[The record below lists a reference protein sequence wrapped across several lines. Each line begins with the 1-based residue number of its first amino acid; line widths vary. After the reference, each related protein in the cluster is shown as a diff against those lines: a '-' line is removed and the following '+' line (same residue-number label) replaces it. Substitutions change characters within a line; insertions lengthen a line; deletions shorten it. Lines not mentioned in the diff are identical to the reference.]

1 MENTT
6 AKVSLFARA
15 YHYENNMVHV
25 FADTAAKKLLGQE
38 YDQIAQSMSQGIG
51 FFIPGFN
58 GTVDEGLRLIV
69 DKQLSPSVLG
79 RSAFCEK
86 MIENEVKNGCVQI
99 VILASG
105 YDTFAIR
112 NSNPGVSVFELD
124 LPEVVED
131 KKVKVESSGLLSCA
145 KYVPC
150 DLSNSNWI
158 EKLSDAGFNC
168 EKKSFCSLL
177 GISYYLTKD
186 EFKALI
192 KVLGGM
198 MVGGS
203 SICLDY
209 PLDGGEKEAEINQ
222 ALAKGAGE
230 QMKAVYASSE
240 IENLIESC
248 GFVMSDS
255 LGAKEM
261 TEQFFAEYNSNNP
274 EHPMTAPEGVSYIFA
289 RKQ

>member
-1 MENTT
+1 MSPVTYNLNYQNIEKFMEVRIMENTT
-6 AKVSLFARA
+6 AKVSLFARG
-15 YHYENNMVHV
+15 YHYENNTVHV
-25 FADTAAKKLLGQE
+25 FADTAAKKLLGKE
-38 YDQIAQSMSQGIG
+38 YDQIAQSMLQGID

-58 GTVDEGLRLIV
+58 GTADEGLRLIV
-69 DKQLSPSVLG
+69 DNQLSPSVLG

-86 MIENEVKNGCVQI
+86 MIENEVKNGCGQI

-150 DLSNSNWI
+150 DLSNSNWT
-158 EKLSDAGFNC
+158 EKLSGEGFSH
-168 EKKSFCSLL
+168 EQKSFCSLL

-186 EFKALI
+186 EFKVLM

-198 MVGGS
+198 LTIGS
-203 SICLDY
+203 GICFDY
-209 PLDGGEKEAEINQ
+209 PSDDGGKEAKINQ

-230 QMKAVYASSE
+230 QMKAVYSFAQMKDIVE
-240 IENLIESC
+240 KC
-248 GFVMSDS
+248 GFTVNES
-255 LGAKEM
+255 LGAREM
-261 TEQFFAEYNSNNP
+261 T
-274 EHPMTAPEGVSYIFA
+274 
-289 RKQ
+289 KQYF